1 MTRILIVVAALAA
14 STLLG
19 GWAFDKQGPFC
30 IFDRDYTNCG
40 YPSYDACMAAAR
52 GVGGFCR
59 PNPMYSGERQRT
71 PRGTFW

>member
-1 MTRILIVVAALAA
+1 MTRILIVAGALAA

-19 GWAFDKQGPFC
+19 GWAFDRQGPFC

-52 GVGGFCR
+52 GVGGYCR
-59 PNPMYSGERQRT
+59 PNPMFTPDRPSRRQRF
-71 PRGTFW
+71 R

>member
-59 PNPMYSGERQRT
+59 PNPMYREEAPSRRQRF
-71 PRGTFW
+71 R

>member
-1 MTRILIVVAALAA
+1 MTRILIIAGALAA

-19 GWAFDKQGPFC
+19 GWAFDRQGPFC

-40 YPSYDACMAAAR
+40 FPSLQACNAAAA

-59 PNPMYSGERQRT
+59 PNPMYTGERRR
-71 PRGTFW
+71 PRGFWD